1 MWLPEE
7 NQFEPGFPSIRNL
20 IQKKKDFSNEVIAIQ
35 TKINDK
41 LSDTYGD
48 NVPLINLTAPAKP
61 RTKSQIRQGV
71 QKSQEL
77 NENVNWLLAYSEKK
91 ILDNLS
97 KTIEE
102 SKKNYIRA
110 RNVTNAYNFNVQLSK
125 ITLEQ
130 WTNLVE
136 NYKYNVDLLNRLI
149 DEQAKKD
156 IKAKS
161 SEINPE
167 DNPLIT
173 SQFYKTL
180 SPTNLPSDSK
190 VYTGNEFHFG
200 TFEFGYGTIWTS
212 EKFPNN
218 LYIEI
223 SNSNIGV
230 IKKSDLKD
238 AILKSNSKENRK
250 IEQQS
255 QFESLKQKA
264 LDKKAELEKNYGKI
278 EEEVKQTLEIEMNY
292 FTPLVHHLIQKHINQ
307 YGKDF
312 PMYFSGYQITKLT
325 QGNDRTAWIYAG
337 KDEIDIVKI
346 NDFKIGDKGYSFNAD
361 LKYIPLGFTITDYS
375 KDKYLGKSINYRNIN
390 GEYSKLEES
399 KVTNITEQEYNKA
412 KQEYEKAYQQATER
426 RAKEIKFE
434 AANQIGLYDN
444 IERNHTSS
452 KYSIIQNGREIILH
466 KNINTLEEAKE
477 YIENHSKTFKY
488 DKDSY
493 EILTSKERNSKNLSD
508 KELDEGIKILNDY
521 KKKSKQNLDRVI
533 NTIMNI
539 SNNKP
544 IETGAIYNAM
554 SQVSGIK
561 LIWQDKIE
569 GLRGN
574 TGGYL
579 VDLTNYNYNT
589 PILYGLNT
597 SKVVP
602 IENYLNQFGFNTEQ
616 LDDLK
621 QLTGYSEYNKND
633 ENSNNLQ
640 STESIL
646 ETNPK
651 LKKFIEDITDEDGS
665 ISLFKY
671 NKIINDKEKFGNLP
685 VMKTITKLNNI
696 LKNAV
701 NRLWDN
707 RINAENNLKIKFV
720 ESLED
725 EDAVAQ
731 FLRKENEIHIS
742 KNIFLNILD
751 KDFKDY
757 PEFYTGYLLNH
768 ELIHYLTPQSLSI
781 KPQFIDRLL
790 LNEKSDMYLKNLY
803 EREFVK
809 NIKNLYNFSISQLE
823 DLSDYGFTNLAEF
836 VTEAMSNP
844 GFQVKLST
852 IKYKNENKSLW
863 KKFIKILSD
872 YLSSITGNSIEDTVL
887 EAVISEVTNYI
898 TENSNIERTYKTKIN
913 NSGDTQFYFVF
924 NKNSE
929 IGIEQEEINNY
940 DNSDN
945 ENFEFNED
953 LTGNEYIENI
963 DNKYLIKFEELLNKG
978 VITQICN

>member
-1 MWLPEE
+1 MANCIYKYKGKTYTEDGIKKLIASEY
-7 NQFEPGFPSIRNL
+7 SIRGN
-20 IQKKKDFSNEVIAIQ
+20 
-35 TKINDK
+35 INDK
-41 LSDTYGD
+41 
-48 NVPLINLTAPAKP
+48 
-61 RTKSQIRQGV
+61 
-71 QKSQEL
+71 
-77 NENVNWLLAYSEKK
+77 
-91 ILDNLS
+91 
-97 KTIEE
+97 
-102 SKKNYIRA
+102 
-110 RNVTNAYNFNVQLSK
+110 
-125 ITLEQ
+125 
-130 WTNLVE
+130 
-136 NYKYNVDLLNRLI
+136 
-149 DEQAKKD
+149 
-156 IKAKS
+156 
-161 SEINPE
+161 
-167 DNPLIT
+167 
-173 SQFYKTL
+173 
-180 SPTNLPSDSK
+180 
-190 VYTGNEFHFG
+190 
-200 TFEFGYGTIWTS
+200 
-212 EKFPNN
+212 
-218 LYIEI
+218 
-223 SNSNIGV
+223 
-230 IKKSDLKD
+230 
-238 AILKSNSKENRK
+238 
-250 IEQQS
+250 
-255 QFESLKQKA
+255 
-264 LDKKAELEKNYGKI
+264 
-278 EEEVKQTLEIEMNY
+278 
-292 FTPLVHHLIQKHINQ
+292 
-307 YGKDF
+307 
-312 PMYFSGYQITKLT
+312 
-325 QGNDRTAWIYAG
+325 
-337 KDEIDIVKI
+337 
-346 NDFKIGDKGYSFNAD
+346 
-361 LKYIPLGFTITDYS
+361 S
-375 KDKYLGKSINYRNIN
+375 KDKEIYEEAAKRAIIAIKQGKQVVFDTTNLTKDKRLPFIEAIKKEIPTANIQ
-390 GEYSKLEES
+390 YKLMELNPEL
-399 KVTNITEQEYNKA
+399 A
-412 KQEYEKAYQQATER
+412 KQRIKADIAAGKNRANVPDATIDRHAESY
-426 RAKEIKFE
+426 KQMLEDIK
-434 AANQIGLYDN
+434 
-444 IERNHTSS
+444 
-452 KYSIIQNGREIILH
+452 
-466 KNINTLEEAKE
+466 
-477 YIENHSKTFKY
+477 
-488 DKDSY
+488 
-493 EILTSKERNSKNLSD
+493 
-508 KELDEGIKILNDY
+508 DEGITNYDDNQQF
-521 KKKSKQNLDRVI
+521 QNL
-533 NTIMNI
+533 T
-539 SNNKP
+539 
-544 IETGAIYNAM
+544 
-554 SQVSGIK
+554 
-561 LIWQDKIE
+561 DKE
-569 GLRGN
+569 ESE
-574 TGGYL
+574 Y
-579 VDLTNYNYNT
+579 
-589 PILYGLNT
+589 
-597 SKVVP
+597 
-602 IENYLNQFGFNTEQ
+602 
-616 LDDLK
+616 
-621 QLTGYSEYNKND
+621 YSEYNKND

-844 GFQVKLST
+844 RFQVKLST

-963 DNKYLIKFEELLNKG
+963 DNKYLIKFEKLLNKG
-978 VITQICN
+978 VITQVCN

>member
-1 MWLPEE
+1 MAC
-7 NQFEPGFPSIRNL
+7 
-20 IQKKKDFSNEVIAIQ
+20 K
-35 TKINDK
+35 
-41 LSDTYGD
+41 
-48 NVPLINLTAPAKP
+48 
-61 RTKSQIRQGV
+61 
-71 QKSQEL
+71 
-77 NENVNWLLAYSEKK
+77 
-91 ILDNLS
+91 
-97 KTIEE
+97 
-102 SKKNYIRA
+102 
-110 RNVTNAYNFNVQLSK
+110 
-125 ITLEQ
+125 
-130 WTNLVE
+130 
-136 NYKYNVDLLNRLI
+136 YKY
-149 DEQAKKD
+149 KD
-156 IKAKS
+156 NWYS
-161 SEINPE
+161 
-167 DNPLIT
+167 
-173 SQFYKTL
+173 
-180 SPTNLPSDSK
+180 
-190 VYTGNEFHFG
+190 
-200 TFEFGYGTIWTS
+200 
-212 EKFPNN
+212 
-218 LYIEI
+218 
-223 SNSNIGV
+223 
-230 IKKSDLKD
+230 
-238 AILKSNSKENRK
+238 
-250 IEQQS
+250 
-255 QFESLKQKA
+255 
-264 LDKKAELEKNYGKI
+264 
-278 EEEVKQTLEIEMNY
+278 
-292 FTPLVHHLIQKHINQ
+292 
-307 YGKDF
+307 
-312 PMYFSGYQITKLT
+312 
-325 QGNDRTAWIYAG
+325 
-337 KDEIDIVKI
+337 KDEIKEILLKEKGINSKGELIKPTITNNPKQAKITRENTTSIENVKI
-346 NDFKIGDKGYSFNAD
+346 RV
-361 LKYIPLGFTITDYS
+361 LKKHIISHEVINKDRIRWLEENSID
-375 KDKYLGKSINYRNIN
+375 DKY
-390 GEYSKLEES
+390 EE
-399 KVTNITEQEYNKA
+399 
-412 KQEYEKAYQQATER
+412 
-426 RAKEIKFE
+426 
-434 AANQIGLYDN
+434 D
-444 IERNHTSS
+444 
-452 KYSIIQNGREIILH
+452 
-466 KNINTLEEAKE
+466 
-477 YIENHSKTFKY
+477 
-488 DKDSY
+488 
-493 EILTSKERNSKNLSD
+493 SKN
-508 KELDEGIKILNDY
+508 KWE
-521 KKKSKQNLDRVI
+521 
-533 NTIMNI
+533 
-539 SNNKP
+539 
-544 IETGAIYNAM
+544 
-554 SQVSGIK
+554 
-561 LIWQDKIE
+561 KIE
-569 GLRGN
+569 GRWYKVGEFGQNETLPSY
-574 TGGYL
+574 TSQAE
-579 VDLTNYNYNT
+579 TNLKVAALKEVARKY
-589 PILYGLNT
+589 PRSLIT

-602 IENYLNQFGFNTEQ
+602 INPNLVDNSEIQYSKISSQESKSKIEKLFNNQ
-616 LDDLK
+616 
-621 QLTGYSEYNKND
+621 EYNKND

-844 GFQVKLST
+844 RFQVKLST

-978 VITQICN
+978 VITQVCN

>member
-1 MWLPEE
+1 MAC
-7 NQFEPGFPSIRNL
+7 
-20 IQKKKDFSNEVIAIQ
+20 K
-35 TKINDK
+35 
-41 LSDTYGD
+41 
-48 NVPLINLTAPAKP
+48 
-61 RTKSQIRQGV
+61 
-71 QKSQEL
+71 
-77 NENVNWLLAYSEKK
+77 
-91 ILDNLS
+91 
-97 KTIEE
+97 
-102 SKKNYIRA
+102 
-110 RNVTNAYNFNVQLSK
+110 
-125 ITLEQ
+125 
-130 WTNLVE
+130 
-136 NYKYNVDLLNRLI
+136 YKY
-149 DEQAKKD
+149 KD
-156 IKAKS
+156 NWYS
-161 SEINPE
+161 
-167 DNPLIT
+167 
-173 SQFYKTL
+173 
-180 SPTNLPSDSK
+180 
-190 VYTGNEFHFG
+190 
-200 TFEFGYGTIWTS
+200 
-212 EKFPNN
+212 
-218 LYIEI
+218 
-223 SNSNIGV
+223 
-230 IKKSDLKD
+230 
-238 AILKSNSKENRK
+238 
-250 IEQQS
+250 
-255 QFESLKQKA
+255 
-264 LDKKAELEKNYGKI
+264 
-278 EEEVKQTLEIEMNY
+278 
-292 FTPLVHHLIQKHINQ
+292 
-307 YGKDF
+307 
-312 PMYFSGYQITKLT
+312 
-325 QGNDRTAWIYAG
+325 
-337 KDEIDIVKI
+337 KDEIKEILLKEKGINSKGELIKPTITNNPKQAKITRENTTSIENVKI
-346 NDFKIGDKGYSFNAD
+346 RV
-361 LKYIPLGFTITDYS
+361 LKKHIIS
-375 KDKYLGKSINYRNIN
+375 HEVINKDRIRW
-390 GEYSKLEES
+390 LEENS
-399 KVTNITEQEYNKA
+399 IDGK
-412 KQEYEKAYQQATER
+412 YEE
-426 RAKEIKFE
+426 
-434 AANQIGLYDN
+434 D
-444 IERNHTSS
+444 
-452 KYSIIQNGREIILH
+452 
-466 KNINTLEEAKE
+466 
-477 YIENHSKTFKY
+477 
-488 DKDSY
+488 
-493 EILTSKERNSKNLSD
+493 SKN
-508 KELDEGIKILNDY
+508 KWE
-521 KKKSKQNLDRVI
+521 
-533 NTIMNI
+533 
-539 SNNKP
+539 
-544 IETGAIYNAM
+544 
-554 SQVSGIK
+554 
-561 LIWQDKIE
+561 KIE
-569 GLRGN
+569 GRWYKVGEFGQNETLPSY
-574 TGGYL
+574 TSQAE
-579 VDLTNYNYNT
+579 TNLKVAALKEVARKY
-589 PILYGLNT
+589 PRSLIT

-602 IENYLNQFGFNTEQ
+602 INPNLVDNSEIQYSKISSQESKSKIEKLFNNQ
-616 LDDLK
+616 
-621 QLTGYSEYNKND
+621 EYNKND

-844 GFQVKLST
+844 RFQVKLST

-978 VITQICN
+978 VITQVCN

>member
-1 MWLPEE
+1 MAC
-7 NQFEPGFPSIRNL
+7 
-20 IQKKKDFSNEVIAIQ
+20 K
-35 TKINDK
+35 
-41 LSDTYGD
+41 
-48 NVPLINLTAPAKP
+48 
-61 RTKSQIRQGV
+61 
-71 QKSQEL
+71 
-77 NENVNWLLAYSEKK
+77 
-91 ILDNLS
+91 
-97 KTIEE
+97 
-102 SKKNYIRA
+102 
-110 RNVTNAYNFNVQLSK
+110 
-125 ITLEQ
+125 
-130 WTNLVE
+130 
-136 NYKYNVDLLNRLI
+136 YKY
-149 DEQAKKD
+149 KD
-156 IKAKS
+156 NWYS
-161 SEINPE
+161 
-167 DNPLIT
+167 
-173 SQFYKTL
+173 
-180 SPTNLPSDSK
+180 
-190 VYTGNEFHFG
+190 
-200 TFEFGYGTIWTS
+200 
-212 EKFPNN
+212 
-218 LYIEI
+218 
-223 SNSNIGV
+223 
-230 IKKSDLKD
+230 
-238 AILKSNSKENRK
+238 
-250 IEQQS
+250 
-255 QFESLKQKA
+255 
-264 LDKKAELEKNYGKI
+264 
-278 EEEVKQTLEIEMNY
+278 
-292 FTPLVHHLIQKHINQ
+292 
-307 YGKDF
+307 
-312 PMYFSGYQITKLT
+312 
-325 QGNDRTAWIYAG
+325 
-337 KDEIDIVKI
+337 KDEIKEILLKEKGI
-346 NDFKIGDKGYSFNAD
+346 NSKGE
-361 LKYIPLGFTITDYS
+361 LIKPTITNNPKQAKITRENTTSIENVKS
-375 KDKYLGKSINYRNIN
+375 KVLKKHIISHEVINKDRIRW
-390 GEYSKLEES
+390 LEENS
-399 KVTNITEQEYNKA
+399 IDGK
-412 KQEYEKAYQQATER
+412 YEE
-426 RAKEIKFE
+426 
-434 AANQIGLYDN
+434 D
-444 IERNHTSS
+444 
-452 KYSIIQNGREIILH
+452 
-466 KNINTLEEAKE
+466 
-477 YIENHSKTFKY
+477 
-488 DKDSY
+488 
-493 EILTSKERNSKNLSD
+493 SKN
-508 KELDEGIKILNDY
+508 KWE
-521 KKKSKQNLDRVI
+521 
-533 NTIMNI
+533 
-539 SNNKP
+539 
-544 IETGAIYNAM
+544 
-554 SQVSGIK
+554 
-561 LIWQDKIE
+561 KIE
-569 GLRGN
+569 GRWYKVGEFGQNETLPSY
-574 TGGYL
+574 TSQAE
-579 VDLTNYNYNT
+579 TNLKVAALKEVARKY
-589 PILYGLNT
+589 PRSLIT

-602 IENYLNQFGFNTEQ
+602 INPNLVDNSEIQYSKISSQESKSKIEKLFNNQ
-616 LDDLK
+616 
-621 QLTGYSEYNKND
+621 EYNKND

-640 STESIL
+640 STGSIL

>member
-1 MWLPEE
+1 MELKD
-7 NQFEPGFPSIRNL
+7 NQKE
-20 IQKKKDFSNEVIAIQ
+20 
-35 TKINDK
+35 INDNLVK
-41 LSDTYGD
+41 LGAINSGSYSLNRQGNLTRESVNDLDYFLPYQIKDDFIKNVVKKYPQAIFSEPYSGVLGNRSLTLSLKIDDVKIDFFLPTSQEESDKNKIIVIDGVKHHHWKNIFDAKVRIGSQKHLSDLAGFTPFNREWSVY
-48 NVPLINLTAPAKP
+48 
-61 RTKSQIRQGV
+61 
-71 QKSQEL
+71 
-77 NENVNWLLAYSEKK
+77 NVNWRDPLVLKDDYLNIVGQRHYNFDFIQSKYNSKEYSSGEQVVQSDNIKTYWDKNLEQTAVNYFKDNNIDFEKSIQYQNLLSYFG
-91 ILDNLS
+91 N
-97 KTIEE
+97 
-102 SKKNYIRA
+102 KKNKAI
-110 RNVTNAYNFNVQLSK
+110 TAYYLTFSENFKKFYGN
-125 ITLEQ
+125 
-130 WTNLVE
+130 
-136 NYKYNVDLLNRLI
+136 I
-149 DEQAKKD
+149 DSRK
-156 IKAKS
+156 
-161 SEINPE
+161 
-167 DNPLIT
+167 
-173 SQFYKTL
+173 
-180 SPTNLPSDSK
+180 NLPSFIINSIRGNYSK
-190 VYTGNEFHFG
+190 NSILLDEYGDPLIFYHGAGTMFDKFSKDYFLSGEGAMAYGAGFYSTNYKPTADNYRDTAKAAMETFRKLLEEQNKELLELMEKLKIDINENILINFMSGSFTVDDTKSKTELLNLLG
-200 TFEFGYGTIWTS
+200 LTET
-212 EKFPNN
+212 KA
-218 LYIEI
+218 LYIALTNPLYWQNDI
-223 SNSNIGV
+223 
-230 IKKSDLKD
+230 
-238 AILKSNSKENRK
+238 SKENK
-250 IEQQS
+250 NLIES
-255 QFESLKQKA
+255 RF
-264 LDKKAELEKNYGKI
+264 GI
-278 EEEVKQTLEIEMNY
+278 
-292 FTPLVHHLIQKHINQ
+292 
-307 YGKDF
+307 
-312 PMYFSGYQITKLT
+312 
-325 QGNDRTAWIYAG
+325 
-337 KDEIDIVKI
+337 
-346 NDFKIGDKGYSFNAD
+346 
-361 LKYIPLGFTITDYS
+361 
-375 KDKYLGKSINYRNIN
+375 
-390 GEYSKLEES
+390 KLENNNS
-399 KVTNITEQEYNKA
+399 
-412 KQEYEKAYQQATER
+412 
-426 RAKEIKFE
+426 
-434 AANQIGLYDN
+434 
-444 IERNHTSS
+444 
-452 KYSIIQNGREIILH
+452 GRIYRELQ
-466 KNINTLEEAKE
+466 KTLK
-477 YIENHSKTFKY
+477 I
-488 DKDSY
+488 
-493 EILTSKERNSKNLSD
+493 SD
-508 KELDEGIKILNDY
+508 KELSARLYQIGIDG
-521 KKKSKQNLDRVI
+521 VI
-533 NTIMNI
+533 NIAGGGQAVGGFSHKRGETHVVFFEPIQAKAV
-539 SNNKP
+539 NNSGLFSLNNENMYDP
-544 IETGAIYNAM
+544 IEVKENSI
-554 SQVSGIK
+554 
-561 LIWQDKIE
+561 
-569 GLRGN
+569 
-574 TGGYL
+574 
-579 VDLTNYNYNT
+579 
-589 PILYGLNT
+589 T

-602 IENYLNQFGFNTEQ
+602 TNPNMVDNSERQDSKVGSAETNQIITESLNKLNIHLENYLNQFGFNTEQ

-633 ENSNNLQ
+633 ESSNNLQ

-768 ELIHYLTPQSLSI
+768 ELIHYLTPQSLST

-844 GFQVKLST
+844 RFQVKLST

-963 DNKYLIKFEELLNKG
+963 DNKYLIKFEKLLNKG
-978 VITQICN
+978 VITQVCN

>member
-1 MWLPEE
+1 MACKYKYKDNWYSKEELKSILLKERGISPDGKLEKPEIERKIVKSEEVYELRWKNGNVIRRYQSLEDAKAAQIGEYTDSKGNKISKEEATEIIKGNPIEVIGKQPTQTIENTTSIESVKNKILKKNFISHEVTNADRIKWLEDKATNNKYEE
-7 NQFEPGFPSIRNL
+7 NENNRW
-20 IQKKKDFSNEVIAIQ
+20 E
-35 TKINDK
+35 KIEGRWFKVKEFGQNQI
-41 LSDTYGD
+41 LPIYE
-48 NVPLINLTAPAKP
+48 NQALINLKIAALKEVARKYP
-61 RTKSQIRQGV
+61 RS
-71 QKSQEL
+71 
-77 NENVNWLLAYSEKK
+77 
-91 ILDNLS
+91 
-97 KTIEE
+97 
-102 SKKNYIRA
+102 
-110 RNVTNAYNFNVQLSK
+110 
-125 ITLEQ
+125 
-130 WTNLVE
+130 
-136 NYKYNVDLLNRLI
+136 LI
-149 DEQAKKD
+149 
-156 IKAKS
+156 
-161 SEINPE
+161 
-167 DNPLIT
+167 
-173 SQFYKTL
+173 
-180 SPTNLPSDSK
+180 
-190 VYTGNEFHFG
+190 
-200 TFEFGYGTIWTS
+200 
-212 EKFPNN
+212 
-218 LYIEI
+218 
-223 SNSNIGV
+223 
-230 IKKSDLKD
+230 
-238 AILKSNSKENRK
+238 
-250 IEQQS
+250 
-255 QFESLKQKA
+255 
-264 LDKKAELEKNYGKI
+264 
-278 EEEVKQTLEIEMNY
+278 
-292 FTPLVHHLIQKHINQ
+292 
-307 YGKDF
+307 
-312 PMYFSGYQITKLT
+312 
-325 QGNDRTAWIYAG
+325 
-337 KDEIDIVKI
+337 
-346 NDFKIGDKGYSFNAD
+346 
-361 LKYIPLGFTITDYS
+361 
-375 KDKYLGKSINYRNIN
+375 
-390 GEYSKLEES
+390 
-399 KVTNITEQEYNKA
+399 
-412 KQEYEKAYQQATER
+412 
-426 RAKEIKFE
+426 
-434 AANQIGLYDN
+434 
-444 IERNHTSS
+444 
-452 KYSIIQNGREIILH
+452 
-466 KNINTLEEAKE
+466 
-477 YIENHSKTFKY
+477 
-488 DKDSY
+488 
-493 EILTSKERNSKNLSD
+493 
-508 KELDEGIKILNDY
+508 
-521 KKKSKQNLDRVI
+521 
-533 NTIMNI
+533 
-539 SNNKP
+539 
-544 IETGAIYNAM
+544 
-554 SQVSGIK
+554 
-561 LIWQDKIE
+561 
-569 GLRGN
+569 
-574 TGGYL
+574 
-579 VDLTNYNYNT
+579 
-589 PILYGLNT
+589 T

-602 IENYLNQFGFNTEQ
+602 INSNMVDNSEIQYSKIINPNEVNYSSILLQANDIKPGVPELFESNPELANSVYSTDKEESEY
-616 LDDLK
+616 
-621 QLTGYSEYNKND
+621 YSEYNKND

-768 ELIHYLTPQSLSI
+768 ELIHYLTPQSLST

-844 GFQVKLST
+844 RFQVKLST

>member
-1 MWLPEE
+1 MSCIYKYKGKTYTEDGIKKLIASEY
-7 NQFEPGFPSIRNL
+7 SIRGN
-20 IQKKKDFSNEVIAIQ
+20 
-35 TKINDK
+35 INDK
-41 LSDTYGD
+41 SKDKEIYEEAAKRAIIAIKQGKQVVFDTT
-48 NVPLINLTAPAKP
+48 NLTKDKRLSFIEAIKKEIPTANIQYKLMELNPELAKQRIKDDIERINNFEPALKENP
-61 RTKSQIRQGV
+61 VNINAKFPKDQVKANYADGIIGYGTHSTGKYVSAFGGTRTSFNKGETIMISVNGNNRTNQAENVEKTKRAIDKAINSGV
-71 QKSQEL
+71 VAFIAD
-77 NENVNWLLAYSEKK
+77 NENVANSLHNSGGEGEIRNYLLAKGLKYKLFK
-91 ILDNLS
+91 GVGLYVVNRANVPDA
-97 KTIEE
+97 TIDRHAE
-102 SKKNYIRA
+102 SYK
-110 RNVTNAYNFNVQLSK
+110 QM
-125 ITLEQ
+125 LE
-130 WTNLVE
+130 
-136 NYKYNVDLLNRLI
+136 
-149 DEQAKKD
+149 D
-156 IKAKS
+156 IK
-161 SEINPE
+161 
-167 DNPLIT
+167 
-173 SQFYKTL
+173 
-180 SPTNLPSDSK
+180 
-190 VYTGNEFHFG
+190 
-200 TFEFGYGTIWTS
+200 
-212 EKFPNN
+212 
-218 LYIEI
+218 
-223 SNSNIGV
+223 
-230 IKKSDLKD
+230 
-238 AILKSNSKENRK
+238 
-250 IEQQS
+250 
-255 QFESLKQKA
+255 
-264 LDKKAELEKNYGKI
+264 
-278 EEEVKQTLEIEMNY
+278 
-292 FTPLVHHLIQKHINQ
+292 
-307 YGKDF
+307 
-312 PMYFSGYQITKLT
+312 
-325 QGNDRTAWIYAG
+325 
-337 KDEIDIVKI
+337 
-346 NDFKIGDKGYSFNAD
+346 
-361 LKYIPLGFTITDYS
+361 
-375 KDKYLGKSINYRNIN
+375 
-390 GEYSKLEES
+390 
-399 KVTNITEQEYNKA
+399 
-412 KQEYEKAYQQATER
+412 
-426 RAKEIKFE
+426 
-434 AANQIGLYDN
+434 
-444 IERNHTSS
+444 
-452 KYSIIQNGREIILH
+452 
-466 KNINTLEEAKE
+466 
-477 YIENHSKTFKY
+477 
-488 DKDSY
+488 
-493 EILTSKERNSKNLSD
+493 
-508 KELDEGIKILNDY
+508 DEGITNYDDNQQF
-521 KKKSKQNLDRVI
+521 QNL
-533 NTIMNI
+533 T
-539 SNNKP
+539 
-544 IETGAIYNAM
+544 
-554 SQVSGIK
+554 
-561 LIWQDKIE
+561 DKE
-569 GLRGN
+569 ESE
-574 TGGYL
+574 Y
-579 VDLTNYNYNT
+579 
-589 PILYGLNT
+589 
-597 SKVVP
+597 
-602 IENYLNQFGFNTEQ
+602 
-616 LDDLK
+616 
-621 QLTGYSEYNKND
+621 YSEYNKND

-768 ELIHYLTPQSLSI
+768 ELIHYLTPQSLST

-844 GFQVKLST
+844 RFQVKLST

-963 DNKYLIKFEELLNKG
+963 DNKYLIKFEKLLNKG
-978 VITQICN
+978 VITQVCN

>member
-1 MWLPEE
+1 MAC
-7 NQFEPGFPSIRNL
+7 
-20 IQKKKDFSNEVIAIQ
+20 K
-35 TKINDK
+35 
-41 LSDTYGD
+41 
-48 NVPLINLTAPAKP
+48 
-61 RTKSQIRQGV
+61 
-71 QKSQEL
+71 
-77 NENVNWLLAYSEKK
+77 
-91 ILDNLS
+91 
-97 KTIEE
+97 
-102 SKKNYIRA
+102 
-110 RNVTNAYNFNVQLSK
+110 
-125 ITLEQ
+125 
-130 WTNLVE
+130 
-136 NYKYNVDLLNRLI
+136 YKYNNNWYSKEELQSILYKERGI
-149 DEQAKKD
+149 DKYGKLVKPEIKKEVTIQKQYKFGNEVFDTYEQAKAEVDKFIGTEQNEVLGFDYSDIQEIQKPKGKQPTQTKENTTSIESVKSKVLKKD
-156 IKAKS
+156 IIS
-161 SEINPE
+161 HEVINKDRIRWLE
-167 DNPLIT
+167 ENSIDGK
-173 SQFYKTL
+173 YEE
-180 SPTNLPSDSK
+180 DSK
-190 VYTGNEFHFG
+190 
-200 TFEFGYGTIWTS
+200 
-212 EKFPNN
+212 
-218 LYIEI
+218 
-223 SNSNIGV
+223 
-230 IKKSDLKD
+230 
-238 AILKSNSKENRK
+238 
-250 IEQQS
+250 
-255 QFESLKQKA
+255 
-264 LDKKAELEKNYGKI
+264 
-278 EEEVKQTLEIEMNY
+278 
-292 FTPLVHHLIQKHINQ
+292 
-307 YGKDF
+307 
-312 PMYFSGYQITKLT
+312 
-325 QGNDRTAWIYAG
+325 
-337 KDEIDIVKI
+337 
-346 NDFKIGDKGYSFNAD
+346 
-361 LKYIPLGFTITDYS
+361 
-375 KDKYLGKSINYRNIN
+375 
-390 GEYSKLEES
+390 
-399 KVTNITEQEYNKA
+399 NKW
-412 KQEYEKAYQQATER
+412 E
-426 RAKEIKFE
+426 
-434 AANQIGLYDN
+434 
-444 IERNHTSS
+444 
-452 KYSIIQNGREIILH
+452 
-466 KNINTLEEAKE
+466 
-477 YIENHSKTFKY
+477 
-488 DKDSY
+488 
-493 EILTSKERNSKNLSD
+493 
-508 KELDEGIKILNDY
+508 
-521 KKKSKQNLDRVI
+521 
-533 NTIMNI
+533 
-539 SNNKP
+539 
-544 IETGAIYNAM
+544 
-554 SQVSGIK
+554 
-561 LIWQDKIE
+561 KIE
-569 GLRGN
+569 GRWYKVGEFGQNETLPSY
-574 TGGYL
+574 TSQAE
-579 VDLTNYNYNT
+579 TNLKVAALKEVARKY
-589 PILYGLNT
+589 PRSLIT

-602 IENYLNQFGFNTEQ
+602 INPNLVDNSEIQYSKISSQESKSKIEKLFNNQTNEVSNVKPDVILPIGTSGSGKSTFIKSLPQENLVIIEPDAMRVEFTGDINNKSKDKEIYIESANRAIKAIKQGKQVVFDTTNLTKEKRRPFIEDIRKEFPNANIQYKLMELNPELAKQRIKNRLKTNPPVEKFDGFWNRSQVANQTNKVFLFGDNTNDRTVTNYVPSMTQAVIRGLPNAIGIDTKKDRGTSINSYLTDNDLEWFKGHVDTQIQKAKDSGKTIVVPADGIGTGKAMLKEKAPKLFKYLQEKLRELELTQGANVSDATIDRHAESYKQMLEDIKDEGITNYDDNQQFQN
-616 LDDLK
+616 
-621 QLTGYSEYNKND
+621 LTDKEESEYYSEYNKND